1 MGGHL
6 EPSTSWR
13 RPSRRVL
20 GSSWKHLVLWEHVQ
34 RATPLRGSLAR
45 PLKIIYIAVILVSSG
60 SFWMAKKL
68 PKPYAQNNPK
78 IIENSSS
85 RPQKSIPKLPKI
97 EPKAVQNRG
106 LEGIP
111 LEIVFPSQMEPL
123 IFHSWGRFGGVLG
136 ASWGHLGAVLGA
148 LGRLGG
154 VLGPH

>member
-1 MGGHL
+1 M
-6 EPSTSWR
+6 
-13 RPSRRVL
+13 

-45 PLKIIYIAVILVSSG
+45 PLKIIYISVILVSSG

-106 LEGIP
+106 LEGFRWKSSFHPKWSP
-111 LEIVFPSQMEPL
+111 LFSTPGGVL
-123 IFHSWGRFGGVLG
+123 GRFGGVLG
-136 ASWGHLGAVLGA
+136 ASWGRLGNLGASWGRLGAVLT
-148 LGRLGG
+148 RLGAHF
-154 VLGPH
+154 LASLT

>member
-1 MGGHL
+1 M
-6 EPSTSWR
+6 
-13 RPSRRVL
+13 
-20 GSSWKHLVLWEHVQ
+20 LWEHVQ

-45 PLKIIYIAVILVSSG
+45 PLKIIYISVILVSSG

-123 IFHSWGRFGGVLG
+123 IFHSWGASWGVLGASWARLGAVLAPSWESWGVLG
-136 ASWGHLGAVLGA
+136 ASWGRLEASW
-148 LGRLGG
+148 GRLGAHF
-154 VLGPH
+154 LASLT

>member
-1 MGGHL
+1 M
-6 EPSTSWR
+6 
-13 RPSRRVL
+13 

-45 PLKIIYIAVILVSSG
+45 PLKIIYISVILVSSG

-123 IFHSWGRFGGVLG
+123 IFHSWGRLGAFWGRLGAILAPSWESWGVLG
-136 ASWGHLGAVLGA
+136 ASWGRLEASW
-148 LGRLGG
+148 GRLGAHF
-154 VLGPH
+154 LASLT